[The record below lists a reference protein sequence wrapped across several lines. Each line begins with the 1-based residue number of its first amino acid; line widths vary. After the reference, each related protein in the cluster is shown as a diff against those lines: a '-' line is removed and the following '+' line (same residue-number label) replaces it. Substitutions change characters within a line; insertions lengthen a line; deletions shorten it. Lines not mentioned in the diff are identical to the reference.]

1 MQLTITEKAAEEIK
15 RIIEQENDEELA
27 LRIGVQGGGCSGL
40 TYFMTLEKEVRQN
53 DKVFEQ
59 NGFKVLVDSKSA
71 MYLDGTELE
80 FTDGLS
86 GRGFVFNNP
95 NAQRTCGCGSSFAA

>member
-15 RIIEQENDEELA
+15 RIIEQENDDELA